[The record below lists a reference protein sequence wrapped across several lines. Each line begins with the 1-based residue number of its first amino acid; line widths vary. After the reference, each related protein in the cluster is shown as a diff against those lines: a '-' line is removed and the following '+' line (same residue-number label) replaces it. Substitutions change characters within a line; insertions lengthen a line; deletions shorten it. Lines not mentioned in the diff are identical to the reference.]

1 MSLVAQADWV
11 VDVGPKA
18 GVEESI
24 TARFVHPWPLHLNDA
39 PRHPARSAL
48 KFVGITARNIVDQ
61 DVTIPLGQFTA
72 VTGVS
77 GSGKSTLVTHVIGR
91 HVQNA
96 VSTTVT
102 DEPEEPPTNDA
113 VTVTS
118 VEGLDQI
125 QRLVHIPATIG
136 RTPRSV
142 VATYTGLFDRVRRIF
157 AETDQARRRDWGI
170 GRFSFNVAEGRCP
183 ECSGLGQIEVELIF
197 LPGSY
202 ATCPVCHGQRF
213 NQETLSITWRGYTV
227 ADILAL
233 SVTAA
238 KTVFEDEPQ
247 FAGAAGSGG
256 HRAGLH
262 YPRPARNRT
271 LRW

>member
-1 MSLVAQADWV
+1 WITQLIPCPPGSCSGSAWHPRCMRDSSEWPTCWMNHRRVCIRPKKHTLSKLFARFIAKGNSVLLVEHDMSLVAQADWV

-96 VSTTVT
+96 
-102 DEPEEPPTNDA
+102 
-113 VTVTS
+113 
-118 VEGLDQI
+118 
-125 QRLVHIPATIG
+125 
-136 RTPRSV
+136 
-142 VATYTGLFDRVRRIF
+142 
-157 AETDQARRRDWGI
+157 
-170 GRFSFNVAEGRCP
+170 
-183 ECSGLGQIEVELIF
+183 
-197 LPGSY
+197 
-202 ATCPVCHGQRF
+202 
-213 NQETLSITWRGYTV
+213 
-227 ADILAL
+227 
-233 SVTAA
+233 
-238 KTVFEDEPQ
+238 
-247 FAGAAGSGG
+247 
-256 HRAGLH
+256 
-262 YPRPARNRT
+262 
-271 LRW
+271 